1 VDTLTLKQ
9 DAKEKLRGNYI
20 EIVSAMILIYAIV
33 ILFFSINNI
42 LENAFIM
49 AVIEVILSGFLLMGL
64 VTMVMKIAKGEQTSL
79 EDLFSKT
86 NIFFKTVALT
96 IVTSIIIG
104 VFVTFLGV
112 ALYGL
117 YTSSG
122 LWGICDDW
130 IVTSL
135 ICIGI
140 VLSMALLVFTAYVT
154 LSFSLVFFIYHDN
167 PKMSIYDI
175 LKQSYK
181 LMDGRKLDL
190 FILIISFAGWILL
203 GALTL
208 GLLYLWLIP
217 YMLVAITNFYIEIA
231 PKKRKRAKTNNK
243 EEKDDQKKSTIK
255 KKTTAKKRT
264 TKKTVKKDEK

>member
-1 VDTLTLKQ
+1 MDTLTLKK
-9 DAKEKLRGNYI
+9 DAKEKLKGNYI
-20 EIVSAMILIYAIV
+20 EIVSAMILIYAII

-42 LENAFIM
+42 LENALAMII
-49 AVIEVILSGFLLMGL
+49 IEVILSGFLLMGL

-86 NIFFKTVALT
+86 NLFLKTVALT
-96 IVTSIIIG
+96 IVTFIIIG
-104 VFVTFLGV
+104 VFITFLGV
-112 ALYGL
+112 SLYGL

-130 IVTSL
+130 IVTVL

-154 LSFSLVFFIYHDN
+154 LSFSLVFFIFHDN

-175 LKQSYK
+175 LKQSYT
-181 LMDGRKLDL
+181 LMDGHKLDL
-190 FILIISFAGWILL
+190 FILLISFTGWIIL
-203 GALTL
+203 GILTL

-217 YMLVAITNFYIEIA
+217 YILVTMANFYIEIA
-231 PKKRKRAKTNNK
+231 PKKRKRAKTDK
-243 EEKDDQKKSTIK
+243 TETKKKVT
-255 KKTTAKKRT
+255 KKTTKKVANKT
-264 TKKTVKKDEK
+264 TKKDDK